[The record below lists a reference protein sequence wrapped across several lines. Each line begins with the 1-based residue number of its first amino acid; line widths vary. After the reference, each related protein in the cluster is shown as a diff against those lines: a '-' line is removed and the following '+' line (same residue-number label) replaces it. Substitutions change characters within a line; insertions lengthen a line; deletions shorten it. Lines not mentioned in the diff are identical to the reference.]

1 MRGVSTCIP
10 TEVDSWPAQ
19 GYETR
24 MTGDIALI
32 WLHVTANLFWIGAIT
47 AVGLL
52 ILSNRVEPKVRG
64 ELAAS
69 IYQRL
74 AAPAFVVSF
83 LAGTARL
90 FSDTQYYF
98 KTTHFMHA
106 KLLFALIVIGLHH
119 VIGARAKKLASGE
132 ATDAGPTKALL
143 GVLAACAAL
152 AALTVIFKL
161 PK

>member
-1 MRGVSTCIP
+1 MVSTSIGRR
-10 TEVDSWPAQ
+10 W
-19 GYETR
+19 TR
-24 MTGDIALI
+24 CVAAATKRSMNTDVALV
-32 WLHVTANLFWIGAIT
+32 WLHVTANLFWIGGIT

-52 ILSNRVEPKVRG
+52 VLATSVDPKVRG
-64 ELAAS
+64 GLAVTV
-69 IYQRL
+69 YQRL

-83 LAGTARL
+83 IAGTARL
-90 FSDTQYYF
+90 FSDTAYYF
-98 KTTHFMHA
+98 KQTHFMHG

-132 ATDAGPTKALL
+132 TTEPGPTKVLL
-143 GVLAACAAL
+143 GVLAGCAAL